1 MAVAQ
6 SFASK
11 LIISN
16 QTQNFQRKLQYNQ
29 IKELR
34 SGEDQKAT
42 VQSIIS
48 ENWNFVR
55 FETNVVLK
63 KQELQDL
70 NVSVYKNRVEVK
82 ANLTMNE
89 IKQVDNLLVMKV
101 KIEFIN
107 RQLFESVQ
115 EIQNSV
121 KTTEQRKEAFDR
133 LLNINMDL

>member
-1 MAVAQ
+1 
-6 SFASK
+6 
-11 LIISN
+11 
-16 QTQNFQRKLQYNQ
+16 
-29 IKELR
+29 LR